1 MVKNNPDLVQRF
13 VNASIEGWYNFLYGD
28 RSAAYAL
35 IMKDNPEMTKEKL
48 DKEMAQFEKLG
59 IIDVG
64 DALDKGIGAMDMS
77 RVKSFHKLAIDSGII
92 ETGSVDINKVAT
104 DQFVNKG
111 HGLDIKAKLN

>member
-1 MVKNNPDLVQRF
+1 MVQNNPDLIQRF
-13 VNASIEGWYNFLYGD
+13 MNASIEGWYNFLYGD
-28 RSAAYAL
+28 RSAAYGL
-35 IMKDNPEMTKEKL
+35 IMEDNPEMTKEKL

-64 DALDKGIGAMDMS
+64 DALTKGIGAMDMA

-92 ETGSVDINKVAT
+92 EAGSVDINKVAT

-111 HGLDIKAKLN
+111 HGLDIKAKLK